1 LKKKRTKNKSKSIIS
16 PVRSRD
22 REGTS
27 GVEEVLRWEGFV
39 EKIGFE
45 PGVKELRSDG

>member
-1 LKKKRTKNKSKSIIS
+1 VI
-16 PVRSRD
+16 VRAC
-22 REGTS
+22 TS
-27 GVEEVLRWEGFV
+27 GVEEVLRWEGIV